1 MKERKNWK
9 LIAEKYGKELEE
21 LRHQLEEAEI
31 KAKFYDI
38 VLASK
43 GAVPIG
49 RIASRYGLSAKGLHK
64 LLEEH
69 KILYYKDGAW
79 WLYARYAKKGYY
91 AEKTAVF
98 TNDEGEPFVK
108 FSGVWTPKGQAF
120 LHDFLQGL
128 GYSPADNDSEVIDN
142 DKA

>member
-1 MKERKNWK
+1 MKERKNWR
-9 LIAEKYGKELEE
+9 LIAERTGRELEE
-21 LRHQLEEAEI
+21 LRHRLEEAEI

-49 RIASRYGLSAKGLHK
+49 RIAQKYGLSAKGLHK

-79 WLYARYAKKGYY
+79 WLYSKYAKKGYY

-120 LHDFLQGL
+120 LHNFLQGL
-128 GYSPADNDSEVIDN
+128 GYRPADEEEAPH
-142 DKA
+142 DKD

>member
-1 MKERKNWK
+1 MKERKNWR
-9 LIAEKYGKELEE
+9 LIAERNAKELEE
-21 LRHQLEEAEI
+21 LRHRLEETEI

-49 RIASRYGLSAKGLHK
+49 RIAQKYGLSAKGLHK

-79 WLYARYAKKGYY
+79 WLYAKYAKKGYY

-120 LHDFLQGL
+120 LHNFLQGL
-128 GYSPADNDSEVIDN
+128 GYRPADEEEDTH
-142 DKA
+142 DKD